1 MQSVELVLDD
11 DSDRRVRRHWAK
23 LADAGVPSQARHTGP
38 ANRPHITLA
47 VTSDMSRS
55 VQANIEVVLG
65 RLPLPLT
72 LGGLV
77 VVGSGRLVL
86 ARLVVP
92 SVGLLALQADVM
104 AALEDD
110 IDAHRHFAAGHW
122 TPHVTLGRGL
132 TAADVC
138 AALTAAPE
146 GAEIRGS
153 AVRARRWDMMAR
165 VEHWFPVTGSDTQ
178 ARRPPGW

>member
-1 MQSVELVLDD
+1 M
-11 DSDRRVRRHWAK
+11 
-23 LADAGVPSQARHTGP
+23 
-38 ANRPHITLA
+38 
-47 VTSDMSRS
+47 
-55 VQANIEVVLG
+55 
-65 RLPLPLT
+65 
-72 LGGLV
+72 
-77 VVGSGRLVL
+77 L

-92 SVGLLALQADVM
+92 SVGLLALRADVM

-146 GAEIRGS
+146 GAEIRWS

>member
-72 LGGLV
+72 LGAW
-77 VVGSGRLVL
+77 SSS
-86 ARLVVP
+86 VP
-92 SVGLLALQADVM
+92 G
-104 AALEDD
+104 
-110 IDAHRHFAAGHW
+110 GW
-122 TPHVTLGRGL
+122 
-132 TAADVC
+132 C
-138 AALTAAPE
+138 
-146 GAEIRGS
+146 
-153 AVRARRWDMMAR
+153 W
-165 VEHWFPVTGSDTQ
+165 
-178 ARRPPGW
+178 PGWSSRRSVCWPCGPT